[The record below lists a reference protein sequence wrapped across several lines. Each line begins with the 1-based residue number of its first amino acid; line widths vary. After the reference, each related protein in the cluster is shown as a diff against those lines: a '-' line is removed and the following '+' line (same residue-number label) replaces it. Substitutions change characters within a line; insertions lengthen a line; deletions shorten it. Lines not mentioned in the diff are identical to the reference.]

1 MDVKV
6 KTTDTNQ
13 QQFTKDVIE
22 GLSRPQKTLPCK
34 YFYDEEGSNLFEEIC
49 ELDEYY
55 VTRAEMALLQQI
67 ELELAELIGKDA
79 IIIEPGAGA
88 GIKIKKL
95 LHALDQ
101 PQTYVPIDISA
112 DFLFESADK
121 IKQEFPHINVL
132 PLQGDFTQALEW
144 HGARQQTNR
153 LVFFPG
159 STIGN
164 FTPENAVT
172 FLKNQAK
179 LAGEKGKL
187 LIGFDLVKPIEKLVA
202 AYDDKKGVTEQF
214 NKNLLVRINKELDGD
229 FELDNFKHEAR
240 FNQNKSRI
248 EMHLVSKV
256 NQSSQIEEHQ
266 FEFKAGETIHTE
278 NSYKYTHASFLKLVD
293 AAGLTPVKHW
303 TDSKQ
308 RVALHFLTVS

>member
-13 QQFTKDVIE
+13 QQFTQDVIE

-34 YFYDEEGSNLFEEIC
+34 YFYDAEGSNLFEEIC

-55 VTRAEMALLQQI
+55 VTRAELALLEQI
-67 ELELAELIGKDA
+67 ESELVELIGKNA

-95 LHALDQ
+95 LHALNQ

-112 DFLFESADK
+112 DFLFESAEK
-121 IKQEFPHINVL
+121 VKSEFPKINVL

-164 FTPENAVT
+164 FTPDKAVE

-179 LAGEKGKL
+179 LAGEQGKL

-202 AYDDKKGVTEQF
+202 AYNDKKGITEQF
-214 NKNLLVRINKELDGD
+214 NKNLLVRINNELDGD
-229 FELDNFKHEAR
+229 FDIDSFEHDAR
-240 FNQNKSRI
+240 FNPHKSRI

-256 NQSSQIEEHQ
+256 NQFSQIDEHQ

-278 NSYKYTHASFLKLVD
+278 NSYKYTHESFLTLAE
-293 AAGLTPVKHW
+293 AAGLKPVKHW

-308 RVALHFLTVS
+308 RVALHFLAV